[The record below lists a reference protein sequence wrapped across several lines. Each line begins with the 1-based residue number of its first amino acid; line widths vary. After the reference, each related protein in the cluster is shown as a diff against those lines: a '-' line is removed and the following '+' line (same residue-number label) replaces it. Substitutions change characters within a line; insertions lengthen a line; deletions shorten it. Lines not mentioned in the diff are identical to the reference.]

1 MQNLIN
7 SLAIFDLILFT
18 VFFIGINLI
27 FYKVITEILQSNK
40 TKVLAFFT
48 IILLNVLYFAIIYTN
63 YQNI

>member
-1 MQNLIN
+1 MNNFIC
-7 SLAIFDLILFT
+7 SLAIFDLVLFT
-18 VFFIGINLI
+18 VFFTGINLI

>member
-1 MQNLIN
+1 MQNFIN

-18 VFFIGINLI
+18 VFFTGINLI
-27 FYKVITEILQSNK
+27 FYKVTTEILQSNK

>member
-1 MQNLIN
+1 MNNFIS
-7 SLAIFDLILFT
+7 SLAIFDLILFS

>member
-1 MQNLIN
+1 MQNFIN

-40 TKVLAFFT
+40 SKVLAFFT

>member
-1 MQNLIN
+1 MQHFIT
-7 SLAIFDLILFT
+7 SLAIFDLVLFSA
-18 VFFIGINLI
+18 FFVGANLI
-27 FYKVITEILQSNK
+27 FYKIITEILESNK

>member
-1 MQNLIN
+1 MQNFIN

>member
-1 MQNLIN
+1 MNNLIC
-7 SLAIFDLILFT
+7 SLAIFDLVLFT
-18 VFFIGINLI
+18 VFFTGINLI

>member
-1 MQNLIN
+1 MNNFIS
-7 SLAIFDLILFT
+7 SLAIFDLVLFT
-18 VFFIGINLI
+18 VFFTGINLI

>member
-1 MQNLIN
+1 MQNFIN
-7 SLAIFDLILFT
+7 SLAIFDLVLFT
-18 VFFIGINLI
+18 MFFIGINLI

-40 TKVLAFFT
+40 SKILAFFT

>member
-1 MQNLIN
+1 MQNFIN

-27 FYKVITEILQSNK
+27 FYKVINEILQSNK

>member
-1 MQNLIN
+1 MNNFIC
-7 SLAIFDLILFT
+7 SVAIFDLVLFT
-18 VFFIGINLI
+18 VFFTGINLI

>member
-1 MQNLIN
+1 MNNFIS

>member
-1 MQNLIN
+1 MQHFIN
-7 SLAIFDLILFT
+7 SLAIFDLILFS

-27 FYKVITEILQSNK
+27 FYKIITEILQSNK
-40 TKVLAFFT
+40 SKILAFFT

>member
-1 MQNLIN
+1 MNNFIS
-7 SLAIFDLILFT
+7 SLAIFDLALFS

-27 FYKVITEILQSNK
+27 FYKIITEILQSNK
-40 TKVLAFFT
+40 SKILAFFT

>member
-1 MQNLIN
+1 MNNFIS
-7 SLAIFDLILFT
+7 SLAIFDLVLFS

-27 FYKVITEILQSNK
+27 FYKIITEILQSNK
-40 TKVLAFFT
+40 SKILAFFT

>member
-1 MQNLIN
+1 MNNFIS

-48 IILLNVLYFAIIYTN
+48 IILLNVLYFAIIYIN
-63 YQNI
+63 YQTI

>member
-1 MQNLIN
+1 MNNFIS
-7 SLAIFDLILFT
+7 SLAIFDLVLFT
-18 VFFIGINLI
+18 VFFTGINLI

-40 TKVLAFFT
+40 SKVLAFFT